1 MKGRIRK
8 YIAILLAVSLVCSL
22 FIMPVFAVEDTTKTE
37 ILIEKT
43 FANNKF
49 SFKKID
55 IQDAK
60 VVSIEESENSTE
72 IDKSYNI
79 KLEKGNTDSVV
90 VQLIFDATNTSS
102 ENVNQGS
109 GFPVITTDKA
119 EFDKLVT
126 TNIQAFAKSDKN
138 LRALTVELKNGSAT
152 ASIYYHVAPTL
163 AVKGSVTL
171 NFSEEENAEQ
181 NTKTI
186 EINKT
191 FKEKFKFSSIEINN
205 AGILNVQ
212 KVSND
217 ANVDEV
223 YNIKLSSKVGD
234 NAAIQL
240 KFNATNISS
249 ENANQGNGFPVI
261 TTDKAEF
268 DKLATTN
275 IQAFAKSDKNLRALT
290 VELKNGSATVPI
302 YYHVAP
308 TLNVKGSV
316 TLNFYKAGQK
326 PNIVKC
332 ELEKGNGQWMFESDI
347 YADSKRDGAIVTP
360 YGKEEIQLKIHAK
373 NCTAVSLNGQI
384 QTFSESGTYLLH
396 LNTSI
401 DGSKNII
408 TLKNEDGQE
417 AVYTVTCYQQKLT
430 GLPNAVTD
438 YICVNSQFTN
448 GGAPA
453 LGAYGVTE
461 KAVATLR
468 GEMGVG
474 LTYPRYPEA
483 SLGNYGGYITYYY
496 ENAITDNPNNPYGI
510 DFIVYGNSSSPNEDF
525 AEPGNILVSEDGEN
539 WYTLAGSL
547 HYDDTAV
554 WDYKIT
560 YEPAGNGCTWKDNFG
575 SSGESKTGYPMEYWY
590 PLFPWNDQT
599 RQSMTL
605 GSTYIKTAD
614 GVNEYGN
621 TLPVFPAFGYTD
633 CGLVTETNVASN
645 PYTGFEKKLTLGRTD
660 GFDLAWAV
668 DAKGQPVTFENGI
681 HYIKV
686 QSACFIENGAIGEKS
701 TEVNMVRTAK
711 ANDSSVGKTADAE
724 KITFDG
730 TDIQLESGKYEYDA
744 SVSGA
749 FDVQVKASDNANIY
763 INSIRG
769 NTANFKVAAHGV
781 IRIIIQE
788 GEKEPVIYYFK
799 ITDDNKSAEN
809 VITAVSLDAAGGQ
822 IYDYEKEIL
831 YFDKDSSVR
840 ELPIPTKDGC
850 TFMGWYG
857 GQQKYTKYEE
867 GMPEE
872 VNLVAKWKEN
882 NPKPLDPEKKI
893 TVSFRLI
900 GATQSKGDV
909 DLSSEE
915 KNGYK
920 GAEYVTWIPTRS
932 YTLPEGSTVYD
943 LFAKAMKDTG
953 MKEKGGSG
961 GYVSSIWAPSQ
972 FGGYELSEFTNG
984 KYSGWMYT
992 MNGDHTDGIKVQKL
1006 LNNAEI
1012 VFHYVNDYRYEV
1024 ADWAKMGGEKWPQLG
1039 TGKFHNEWLKAP
1051 DRIGGTG
1058 GGSPVIEETKDV
1070 TTSGAAGAASTTA
1083 PTEVK
1088 VTEKTSAD
1096 GTKETVAEVKVDA
1109 AHHDEIIKQAAE
1121 NKSAEIVLE
1130 VEKTDTKGADS
1141 VQLSLDVTFVK
1152 NVADKT
1158 DADLTV
1164 NTENGKVT
1172 LDQETI
1178 KTVLAETKGATITLE
1193 VTKVSKPTEVQKKAA
1208 GANGHLL
1215 KLTIKSGDKVISDF
1229 NKGKVKVVAEIVS
1242 KLLDKKVAAIH
1253 IADDG
1258 KIEQLAGKVLT
1269 IGGKKYYEFTTPHF
1283 STFALVDAEEL
1294 GLEVEEPQV
1303 DAKALSAK
1311 LTPVARSAKTAKKN
1325 VKVTVSLDKQDKAM
1339 IKELKDA
1346 GYTVKYRFYRSTKKA
1361 AGYKA
1366 AVTKKTAAYT
1376 NTGGKKG
1383 TKYYYKVQV
1392 RVYDADGKLTAK
1404 SALKQCKYASRTWTK
1419 GK

>member
-1 MKGRIRK
+1 MGKWITK
-8 YIAILLAVSLVCSL
+8 YIAMLLSISLICSL
-22 FIMPVFAVEDTTKTE
+22 FIMPVFADTTKTE

-79 KLEKGNTDSVV
+79 KLAKGNSDSAA
-90 VQLIFDATNTSS
+90 VQLLFDATNTSS
-102 ENVNQGS
+102 ENANLGK
-109 GFPVITTDKA
+109 GFPVITADKE
-119 EFDKLVT
+119 EFDKLGT
-126 TNIQAFAKSDKN
+126 TNIQAFAKSEKN
-138 LRALTVELKNGSAT
+138 LRAMTIDLKNGSAT
-152 ASIYYHVAPTL
+152 VAIYYHVAPTL

-171 NFSEEENAEQ
+171 NFSEEDNAEQ
-181 NTKTI
+181 NAKTI
-186 EINKT
+186 EIKKT
-191 FKEKFKFSSIEINN
+191 FKEKFKFNNIEISN
-205 AGILNVQ
+205 ADILNIQ

-217 ANVDEV
+217 TDVDEV
-223 YNIKLSSKVGD
+223 YNIKLSSKVDD
-234 NAAIQL
+234 NAAIQI
-240 KFNATNISS
+240 KFDATNTSS
-249 ENANQGNGFPVI
+249 ENANLGKGFPVI
-261 TTDKAEF
+261 TADKEEF
-268 DKLATTN
+268 DKLGTTN
-275 IQAFAKSDKNLRALT
+275 IQAFAKSEKNLRAMT
-290 VELKNGSATVPI
+290 IDLKNGSATVAI

-308 TLNVKGSV
+308 TLAVKGSV

-332 ELEKGNGQWMFESDI
+332 ELEKGNGQWMFESDF
-347 YADSKRDGAIVTP
+347 YADAKRDGAIVTP
-360 YGKEEIQLKIHAK
+360 YGKEKIQLKIHTK
-373 NCTAVSLNGQI
+373 NCTSVSLNDQI
-384 QTFSESGTYLLH
+384 QSFSESGTCLLH

-483 SLGNYGGYITYYY
+483 SVGNYGGYITYYY

-554 WDYKIT
+554 WNYKIT
-560 YEPAGNGCTWKDNFG
+560 YEATENGCTWKDNFG
-575 SSGESKTGYPMEYWY
+575 KSGESKRGYPMEYWY
-590 PLFPWNDQT
+590 PLFSWNDQM

-605 GSTYIKTAD
+605 GSTYIKTAE

-686 QSACFIENGAIGEKS
+686 ESACFIENGAIGEKS

-730 TDIQLESGKYEYDA
+730 KDIQLESGKYEYDA
-744 SVSGA
+744 SVSGV
-749 FDVQVKASDNANIY
+749 FDVQVKAADNANIY

-769 NTANFKVAAHGV
+769 NTANFKEAAHGV
-781 IRIIIQE
+781 VRVIIQE
-788 GEKEPVIYYFK
+788 GEKEPVIYYIK
-799 ITDDNKSAEN
+799 TTDDNKSKEN
-809 VITAVSLDAAGGQ
+809 SITAVRLDAAGGQ
-822 IYDYEKEIL
+822 IYDYEKETL

-840 ELPIPTKDGC
+840 TLPTPTKEGC
-850 TFMGWYG
+850 TFLGWYG
-857 GQQKYTKYEE
+857 GQQQYTKYEE
-867 GMPEE
+867 GMPNE
-872 VNLVAKWKEN
+872 VNLVAKWGEN
-882 NPKPLDPEKKI
+882 NPTPVDPDKKI

-900 GATQSKGDV
+900 GSTQSKGDV

-915 KNGYK
+915 KDGYK

-932 YTLPEGSTVYD
+932 YTLPEGSSVYD
-943 LFAKAMKDTG
+943 LFAKAMKDAG
-953 MKEKGGSG
+953 LKERGGSG

-992 MNGDHTDGIKVQKL
+992 MNGKHTDGIKVQKL

-1012 VFHYVNDYRYEV
+1012 VFHYVNDYR
-1024 ADWAKMGGEKWPQLG
+1024 
-1039 TGKFHNEWLKAP
+1039 
-1051 DRIGGTG
+1051 
-1058 GGSPVIEETKDV
+1058 
-1070 TTSGAAGAASTTA
+1070 
-1083 PTEVK
+1083 
-1088 VTEKTSAD
+1088 
-1096 GTKETVAEVKVDA
+1096 
-1109 AHHDEIIKQAAE
+1109 
-1121 NKSAEIVLE
+1121 
-1130 VEKTDTKGADS
+1130 
-1141 VQLSLDVTFVK
+1141 
-1152 NVADKT
+1152 
-1158 DADLTV
+1158 
-1164 NTENGKVT
+1164 
-1172 LDQETI
+1172 
-1178 KTVLAETKGATITLE
+1178 
-1193 VTKVSKPTEVQKKAA
+1193 
-1208 GANGHLL
+1208 
-1215 KLTIKSGDKVISDF
+1215 
-1229 NKGKVKVVAEIVS
+1229 
-1242 KLLDKKVAAIH
+1242 
-1253 IADDG
+1253 
-1258 KIEQLAGKVLT
+1258 
-1269 IGGKKYYEFTTPHF
+1269 
-1283 STFALVDAEEL
+1283 
-1294 GLEVEEPQV
+1294 
-1303 DAKALSAK
+1303 
-1311 LTPVARSAKTAKKN
+1311 
-1325 VKVTVSLDKQDKAM
+1325 
-1339 IKELKDA
+1339 
-1346 GYTVKYRFYRSTKKA
+1346 
-1361 AGYKA
+1361 
-1366 AVTKKTAAYT
+1366 
-1376 NTGGKKG
+1376 
-1383 TKYYYKVQV
+1383 
-1392 RVYDADGKLTAK
+1392 
-1404 SALKQCKYASRTWTK
+1404 
-1419 GK
+1419 

>member
-1 MKGRIRK
+1 MGKWITK
-8 YIAILLAVSLVCSL
+8 YIAMLLAISLICSL
-22 FIMPVFAVEDTTKTE
+22 FIMPVFADTTKTE

-60 VVSIEESENSTE
+60 VVSIEESENSTD

-79 KLEKGNTDSVV
+79 KLAKGNSDSAT
-90 VQLIFDATNTSS
+90 VQLLFDATNTSS
-102 ENVNQGS
+102 ENANMGN
-109 GFPVITTDKA
+109 GFPVITTDKE
-119 EFDKLVT
+119 EFDKLGT
-126 TNIQAFAKSDKN
+126 TNIQAFAKSEKN
-138 LRALTVELKNGSAT
+138 LRAMTIDLKNGSAT
-152 ASIYYHVAPTL
+152 VAIFYHVAPTL

-171 NFSEEENAEQ
+171 NFSEENNAEQ
-181 NTKTI
+181 NAKTI
-186 EINKT
+186 EIKKT
-191 FKEKFKFSSIEINN
+191 FKKFEFNNIEISN
-205 AGILNVQ
+205 ADILNIQ
-212 KVSND
+212 KMSND
-217 ANVDEV
+217 TDVDEV
-223 YNIKLSSKVGD
+223 YNIKLSSKVDD

-240 KFNATNISS
+240 KFDATNISS
-249 ENANQGNGFPVI
+249 ENVNRGNGFPVI
-261 TTDKAEF
+261 TTDKEEF
-268 DKLATTN
+268 DKLGTTN
-275 IQAFAKSDKNLRALT
+275 IQAFAKSEKNLRTLN
-290 VELKNGSATVPI
+290 VDLKNGSTTAVI
-302 YYHVAP
+302 YYHIAP
-308 TLNVKGSV
+308 TLAAKGSV
-316 TLNFYKAGQK
+316 TVNFYKAGQK

-332 ELEKGNGQWMFESDI
+332 ELEKGNGQWMFESDF

-360 YGKEEIQLKIHAK
+360 YGKEKIQLKIHTK
-373 NCTAVSLNGQI
+373 NCTAVSLNDQI
-384 QTFSESGTYLLH
+384 QTFSENGTYLLQ

-401 DGSKNII
+401 DGTPNTIA
-408 TLKNEDGQE
+408 LKNEDGQE
-417 AVYTVTCYQQKLT
+417 TVYTVTCYRQKLA
-430 GLPNAVTD
+430 GLPDAVTD

-483 SLGNYGGYITYYY
+483 SIGNYGGYITYYY

-560 YEPAGNGCTWKDNFG
+560 YEATENGSTWKDNFG
-575 SSGESKTGYPMEYWY
+575 KSGESKREYPMEYWY
-590 PLFPWNDQT
+590 PLFSWNDQT

-668 DAKGQPVTFENGI
+668 DAKGQPVKFENGI

-730 TDIQLESGKYEYDA
+730 KELQLESGKYEYDA
-744 SVSGA
+744 SVSGV

-769 NTANFKVAAHGV
+769 NTANFKEAAHGIV
-781 IRIIIQE
+781 RIIIQE
-788 GEKEPVIYYFK
+788 GEKEPAIYYIK
-799 ITDDNKSAEN
+799 IIDDNKSTKN
-809 VITAVSLDAAGGQ
+809 IITAVSLDAAGGQ

-840 ELPIPTKDGC
+840 ILPTPTKEGC
-850 TFMGWYG
+850 TFLGWYG
-857 GQQKYTKYEE
+857 GQQQYTKYEE

-872 VNLVAKWKEN
+872 VSLIAKWKEN
-882 NPKPLDPEKKI
+882 NPTPSDPNKKI

-900 GATQSKGDV
+900 GATQSNGDV

-932 YTLPEGSTVYD
+932 YTLQEGSTVYD
-943 LFAKAMKDTG
+943 LFVKAMKDTG

-1058 GGSPVIEETKDV
+1058 GGNPVTEEVKDV
-1070 TTSGAAGAASTTA
+1070 TTDTKAGTTAA

-1088 VTEKTSAD
+1088 VSEKTNAD
-1096 GTKETVAEVKVDA
+1096 GTKTKVATVTVSADNQKEILKQAKDNKSK
-1109 AHHDEIIKQAAE
+1109 EIILVVSK
-1121 NKSAEIVLE
+1121 
-1130 VEKTDTKGADS
+1130 DS
-1141 VQLSLDVTFVK
+1141 VK
-1152 NVADKT
+1152 
-1158 DADLTV
+1158 DA
-1164 NTENGKVT
+1164 EKAEVT
-1172 LDQETI
+1172 LDKSFVDSII
-1178 KTVLAETKGATITLE
+1178 KDTDA
-1193 VTKVSKPTEVQKKAA
+1193 
-1208 GANGHLL
+1208 
-1215 KLTIKSGDKVISDF
+1215 KLTIKTPFGDKTYT
-1229 NKGKVKVVAEIVS
+1229 
-1242 KLLDKKVAAIH
+1242 
-1253 IADDG
+1253 
-1258 KIEQLAGKVLT
+1258 Q
-1269 IGGKKYYEFTTPHF
+1269 
-1283 STFALVDAEEL
+1283 EEL
-1294 GLEVEEPQV
+1294 
-1303 DAKALSAK
+1303 KALSAGATGSTITITVEKAEEPIDDNAEKVEKAKALTKEMK
-1311 LTPVARSAKTAKKN
+1311 LTARSAKTAKKN
-1325 VKVTVSLDKQDKAM
+1325 IKITVKTNSKTTAT
-1339 IKELKDA
+1339 IKELKDL
-1346 GYTVKYRFYRSTKKA
+1346 GYTVKYRYYRSTKKA
-1361 AGYKA
+1361 SAYKSS
-1366 AVTKKTAAYT
+1366 VTKSSKTYI
-1376 NTGGKKG
+1376 NTAGKKG
-1383 TKYYYKVQV
+1383 RMYYYKAQV
-1392 RVYDADGKLTAK
+1392 RVYDENGKLIAK
-1404 SALKQCKYASRTWTK
+1404 TALKQCKYANRAWSR
-1419 GK
+1419 

>member
-1 MKGRIRK
+1 MKKI
-8 YIAILLAVSLVCSL
+8 IAFLMCLIVSFSL
-22 FIMPVFAVEDTTKTE
+22 FPSICFAGNSSENEYTITIPDSVGKVEYETEKKQAKIKTIVTAYDLQFQNIVTQGISVSAITRDEADPTNINYTLTIEQDSPIPDNIPIEINMSGKETTTVYKGVTDRNQISSGPTEKVSNFPYVSKEKRKMDYYDGNSKNNGKWKFNVAFDKEKGFGKITFYYAMKSSEAVGSPRSCSILFKTKDSVIPDFALKDMQ
-37 ILIEKT
+37 IL
-43 FANNKF
+43 NNSGVWTDKNNLF
-49 SFKKID
+49 
-55 IQDAK
+55 
-60 VVSIEESENSTE
+60 SENSPAE
-72 IDKSYNI
+72 IITPYNQDFAEVKAYLKTGI
-79 KLEKGNTDSVV
+79 QLYLDNAKQGEEVSTD
-90 VQLIFDATNTSS
+90 
-102 ENVNQGS
+102 GS
-109 GFPVITTDKA
+109 C
-119 EFDKLVT
+119 
-126 TNIQAFAKSDKN
+126 N
-138 LRALTVELKNGSAT
+138 L
-152 ASIYYHVAPTL
+152 
-163 AVKGSVTL
+163 
-171 NFSEEENAEQ
+171 
-181 NTKTI
+181 
-186 EINKT
+186 
-191 FKEKFKFSSIEINN
+191 
-205 AGILNVQ
+205 
-212 KVSND
+212 
-217 ANVDEV
+217 
-223 YNIKLSSKVGD
+223 KLSSSFEG
-234 NAAIQL
+234 
-240 KFNATNISS
+240 
-249 ENANQGNGFPVI
+249 
-261 TTDKAEF
+261 
-268 DKLATTN
+268 
-275 IQAFAKSDKNLRALT
+275 
-290 VELKNGSATVPI
+290 
-302 YYHVAP
+302 
-308 TLNVKGSV
+308 V
-316 TLNFYKAGQK
+316 THK
-326 PNIVKC
+326 
-332 ELEKGNGQWMFESDI
+332 
-347 YADSKRDGAIVTP
+347 
-360 YGKEEIQLKIHAK
+360 
-373 NCTAVSLNGQI
+373 
-384 QTFSESGTYLLH
+384 
-396 LNTSI
+396 
-401 DGSKNII
+401 I
-408 TLKNEDGQE
+408 TLKGENSKEE
-417 AVYTVTCYQQKLT
+417 YTLICYKQ
-430 GLPNAVTD
+430 GYDAMPNQVVD
-438 YICVNSQFTN
+438 YICPASQYTN
-448 GGAPA
+448 GGKPMET
-453 LGAYGVTE
+453 AYGTDRR
-461 KAVATLR
+461 AVLSLR
-468 GEMGVG
+468 GGKISSFGDDTIALPPV
-474 LTYPRYPEA
+474 

-496 ENAITDNPNNPYGI
+496 ESAIIDNPNNPYGI
-510 DFIVYGNSSSPNEDF
+510 DFIVYGNSFDGGSGG
-525 AEPGNILVSEDGEN
+525 AEPGNVLVSEDGEK
-539 WYTLAGSL
+539 WYSLAGSFF
-547 HYDDTAV
+547 YDEKSI
-554 WDYKIT
+554 WNYKVKYQNYDGKAKVT
-560 YEPAGNGCTWKDNFG
+560 LPDNTEVF
-575 SSGESKTGYPMEYWY
+575 SYTY
-590 PLFPWNDQT
+590 PLKKNYAFFKWSNDLEKEMELSGTFLKASNDKNQ
-599 RQSMTL
+599 
-605 GSTYIKTAD
+605 
-614 GVNEYGN
+614 YGN
-621 TLPVFPAFGYTD
+621 TLPFYPAFGYAD
-633 CGLVTETNVASN
+633 CGMLSDSNIASN
-645 PYTGFEKKLTLGRTD
+645 PYIGLSDINPYSKVKDGGIYSGRTD

-668 DAKGQPVTFENGI
+668 DENGKAIKLTNGI
-681 HYIKV
+681 HYIKI
-686 QSACFIENGAIGEKS
+686 QTASFIDNGAIGEKS
-701 TEVNMVRTAK
+701 TEVNMVRIAK

-769 NTANFKVAAHGV
+769 NIANFKVAAHGV
-781 IRIIIQE
+781 VRIIIQE

-799 ITDDNKSAEN
+799 INDDKKSAEN

-822 IYDYEKEIL
+822 IYDYEKETL

-840 ELPIPTKDGC
+840 ELPIPTKEGC

-893 TVSFRLI
+893 TVSYRLI

-943 LFAKAMKDTG
+943 LFAIAMKDTG

-972 FGGYELSEFTNG
+972 FGGYALSEFTNG

-992 MNGDHTDGIKVQKL
+992 MNGNHTDGIKVQRL

-1070 TTSGAAGAASTTA
+1070 TTSGAAGSATTTA

-1088 VTEKTSAD
+1088 VS
-1096 GTKETVAEVKVDA
+1096 GTTATATIKAENQS
-1109 AHHDEIIKQAAE
+1109 EILKQAAE
-1121 NKSAEIVLE
+1121 KKSAEIILE
-1130 VEKTDTKGADS
+1130 VSKADSKGADS
-1141 VQLSLDVTFVK
+1141 VQMELDVKFVK

-1178 KTVLAETKGATITLE
+1178 KTVLAEAKGATITLE
-1193 VTKVSKPTEVQKKAA
+1193 VTRVAKPTEVQKKAA

-1258 KIEQLAGKVLT
+1258 KIEQLTGKVLT

-1283 STFALVDAEEL
+1283 STFALVDADEL
-1294 GLEVEEPQV
+1294 GLDVAEEPQTDV
-1303 DAKALSAK
+1303 KALTAK

-1325 VKVTVSLDKQDKAM
+1325 VKVTTSLDKQDKA
-1339 IKELKDA
+1339 IIQELKDA

-1366 AVTKKTAAYT
+1366 AVTKKTSTYT
-1376 NTGGKKG
+1376 NTNGKKG
-1383 TKYYYKVQV
+1383 TKYFYKVQV
-1392 RVYDADGKLTAK
+1392 RAYDENGKLVAK
-1404 SALKQCKYASRTWTK
+1404 TALKQCKYATRTWSK
-1419 GK
+1419 AK